1 MIEVGISEEAL
12 GKVAWKWRAKTG
24 NVLPV
29 SFADRLPVNVDVRFG
44 YERTV

>member
-1 MIEVGISEEAL
+1 MIEVGISEKAL
-12 GKVAWKWRAKTG
+12 GKVAWKWQAKTG

-29 SFADRLPVNVDVRFG
+29 SFAGRLPMNVDVRFE